1 MKKAEK
7 NTLDFLKES
16 PNFNSYKTLV
26 SNDGKYFSA
35 IHHIIINKP
44 KLILEYGGGRSTLI
58 LSTLLEELNY
68 GGKLVSFEDNKE
80 YYDYHNS
87 NGSNKYNNIVYVEDT
102 TMDTDE
108 EVSIE
113 RNGIPGTRFT
123 YIHDLEPYKDVEFII
138 IDGPDERITNTAITT
153 NLELFVDYLGKEI
166 PYFLDGRRGGV
177 DYYKNVKK
185 YKLEVEDV
193 KKYGTHGLK

>member
-1 MKKAEK
+1 MKIEEK

-16 PNFNSYKTLV
+16 PNCNLYKGLLAH
-26 SNDGKYFSA
+26 DGKYFSA

-44 KLILEYGGGRSTLI
+44 KLILEYGGGHSTLI
-58 LSTLLEELNY
+58 ISILLGELNY
-68 GGKLVSFEDNKE
+68 GGKVVSFEDNKE

-102 TMDTDE
+102 TI
-108 EVSIE
+108 V
-113 RNGIPGTRFT
+113 RNKLTEYSTFT
-123 YIHDLEPYKDVEFII
+123 YVHELEPYRDVEFII
-138 IDGPDERITNTAITT
+138 LDGPDERITNTGVTL

-166 PYFLDGRRGGV
+166 PYFMDGRGGCV
-177 DYYKNVKK
+177 HYYKNVKK